1 MLVPSIFGTGLFDD
15 LDNFFDFDYPAPRKQ
30 MPRFAPMKTDIRE
43 VGDKYEILMDLPG
56 FKKEDLQIEL
66 KDGYMTV
73 AAEKHVETEEKPEGE
88 HKYVRKERYSG
99 SFRRSFYVGKEMEET
114 DITATF
120 EDGVLKL
127 DLPKEKEKKEPEKRY
142 ISIN

>member
-15 LDNFFDFDYPAPRKQ
+15 LDNFFDIDYPAPRKQ

-73 AAEKHVETEEKPEGE
+73 AAEKHVDTQTPATET
-88 HKYVRKERYSG
+88 KYVRRERYSG
-99 SFRRSFYVGKEMEET
+99 SFRRSFYVGKDIEET
-114 DITATF
+114 DISARF

-127 DLPKEKEKKEPEKRY
+127 DLPREKEKKEPEKRY
-142 ISIN
+142 INID

>member
-1 MLVPSIFGTGLFDD
+1 MLVPSIFGTGVFDD

-66 KDGYMTV
+66 KDGYLTV
-73 AAEKHVETEEKPEGE
+73 GAEKHVDNQE
-88 HKYVRKERYSG
+88 HAEAGRYVRRERYSG
-99 SFRRSFYVGKEMEET
+99 SFRRSFYVGKDIEET
-114 DITATF
+114 DISARF

-127 DLPKEKEKKEPEKRY
+127 GLPREKEKKEPEKRY
-142 ISIN
+142 INID

>member
-1 MLVPSIFGTGLFDD
+1 MLVPSIFGTGVFDD

-66 KDGYMTV
+66 KDGYLTV
-73 AAEKHVETEEKPEGE
+73 GAEKHVDNQE
-88 HKYVRKERYSG
+88 HAEAGRYVRRERYSG
-99 SFRRSFYVGKEMEET
+99 SFRRSFFVGKDIEET
-114 DITATF
+114 DISARF

-127 DLPKEKEKKEPEKRY
+127 GLPREKEKKEPEKRY
-142 ISIN
+142 INID